1 MKPIRIVKRKRSA
14 NASETTTESA
24 KPDEPSTSKIVNTV
38 KGWIAESQERK
49 PKLTRDGQLVP
60 YMNWQ
65 SYETRYAKRDHMCEK
80 ENLPEPVMLR
90 PNEPTVA
97 DWFVLVNDRTED
109 GADAWYDTVPAGK
122 YELTIQRRL
131 ACCDGP
137 MVESN
142 KISFEVVP

>member
-1 MKPIRIVKRKRSA
+1 MRQYLTLYKEWVFFGL
-14 NASETTTESA
+14 A
-24 KPDEPSTSKIVNTV
+24 KGAVVS
-38 KGWIAESQERK
+38 
-49 PKLTRDGQLVP
+49 
-60 YMNWQ
+60 YM
-65 SYETRYAKRDHMCEK
+65 
-80 ENLPEPVMLR
+80 PEPALLR

-97 DWFVLVNDRTED
+97 DWFLLVNDRTED
-109 GADAWYDTVPAGK
+109 GAYAWYGTLPAGK